1 MCRLS
6 PRSFVCLK
14 MVGVSDIFLRD
25 LSLQDSVQDVLLGII
40 GYKMST
46 WEMSVS
52 RLSIYRMSLYK
63 MSMRNTSVFKMSAC
77 GMSVCKN
84 SVLK

>member
-46 WEMSVS
+46 REMSVS
-52 RLSIYRMSLYK
+52 RMSMCGMSLYK
-63 MSMRNTSVFKMSAC
+63 MSMRYTSVLRC
-77 GMSVCKN
+77 QRVVCLC
-84 SVLK
+84 VRTQC